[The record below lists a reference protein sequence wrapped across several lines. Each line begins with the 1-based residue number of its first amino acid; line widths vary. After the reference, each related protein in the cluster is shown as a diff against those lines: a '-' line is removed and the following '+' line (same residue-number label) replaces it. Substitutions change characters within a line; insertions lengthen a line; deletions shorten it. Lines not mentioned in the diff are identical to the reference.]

1 MEPLQRPSI
10 RIFVVDDHPMIR
22 HGLAAMIKVPI
33 ARPRNQL
40 TTKEHPEFLKL
51 RRELYQFLGHH

>member
-1 MEPLQRPSI
+1 MKQILSHLLTATLIALAASPS
-10 RIFVVDDHPMIR
+10 
-22 HGLAAMIKVPI
+22 LAAMIKVPI

-40 TTKEHPEFLKL
+40 ATKEHPDFLKL